1 MLAEAWPIQGLLGP
15 LLVKA
20 CFPGATGCRIC
31 LTCGASSGRL
41 EQMTNDVRMAT
52 CLLQAHS
59 PTWQIH
65 CSKLSEKLQEHDSL
79 ES

>member
-1 MLAEAWPIQGLLGP
+1 MLAETWPIQGLLGP

-20 CFPGATGCRIC
+20 CFPGAIGCLIC
-31 LTCGASSGRL
+31 LTCGNSSRL
-41 EQMTNDVRMAT
+41 EQLTNDVRMAT

-59 PTWQIH
+59 PTWH